1 MKERIRNN
9 KEIMRIMYFPDIIP
23 IIVPLQIFKLN
34 IISINYN
41 NCQNCYKAKT
51 NISTQAKYRCIF

>member
-1 MKERIRNN
+1 
-9 KEIMRIMYFPDIIP
+9 MYFPDIIS

-34 IISINYN
+34 IISSNYN